1 MLIFVTLKF
10 VLTAMMKPSLKNMS
24 KKSGL
29 DIEFEK
35 LGELAPLGFGLGLH
49 IRFASPLISLYT
61 WSAEWQERYT
71 SQVYV
76 LRDPMIAW
84 AFAKKGAC
92 RWSECPLPDPFGVV
106 NEAASFGLKYGAS
119 ISCGP
124 LSSRTIAG
132 VARDD
137 REFLDEELERIRLI
151 VEDLHIRTEP
161 PERLTKAQQEALT
174 LVADGLRYSQ
184 AAKKLGIS
192 ESAFKLRLS
201 SARSRLM
208 ARTIAEAIQ
217 RAKDYKLM

>member
-1 MLIFVTLKF
+1 
-10 VLTAMMKPSLKNMS
+10 MKCMPSLKNMS
-24 KKSGL
+24 KKLGL

-35 LGELAPLGFGLGLH
+35 LGELAPLGYGLGLH

-61 WSAEWQERYT
+61 WSSAWQEHYT
-71 SQVYV
+71 NQVYV

-92 RWSECPLPDPFGVV
+92 RWSECPLPDPFGVIK
-106 NEAASFGLKYGAS
+106 EAADYGLTYGAT

-132 VARDD
+132 IARND
-137 REFLDEELERIRLI
+137 REFLDEELERVKLV
-151 VEDLHIRTEP
+151 VEYLHDRTEP
-161 PERLTKAQQEALT
+161 PERLTKAQREALT
-174 LVADGLRYSQ
+174 LVADGMRYSQ

-201 SARSRLM
+201 SARNRLM

>member
-1 MLIFVTLKF
+1 
-10 VLTAMMKPSLKNMS
+10 MS
-24 KKSGL
+24 KKIGL
-29 DIEFEK
+29 DIEFDK

-61 WSAEWQERYT
+61 WSAEWQDRYT
-71 SQVYV
+71 KQVYV

-84 AFAKKGAC
+84 AFAKQGAC

-106 NEAASFGLKYGAS
+106 DEAASYGLTYGAT

-132 VARDD
+132 IARDD
-137 REFLDEELERIRLI
+137 REFQDEELERVRVL
-151 VEDLHIRTEP
+151 VEDLHHRTEP
-161 PERLTKAQQEALT
+161 PERLTKAQREALS
-174 LVADGLRYSQ
+174 LVADGMRYSQ

-201 SARSRLM
+201 SARNKLM
-208 ARTIAEAIQ
+208 ARTTAEAIQ